1 MNYKAEVDF
10 EGFEVDYINADRLAR
25 TVKMVPKEYVG
36 QTSVSYGE
44 LLTGLC
50 EAGVKP
56 EDIQGI
62 YKVSAKDS
70 SYSVMFKYD
79 DAMLMMHKKGS
90 ILINKVVFNIM
101 KMDEQIVTLRVHWLP
116 LYFDNSLLREVFAE
130 YGKVIDVVML
140 KTSHAIVSTYN
151 GIREVTLKTDEF
163 RKQRVPHL
171 VNFNSGQS
179 MLVTMQGRAPYCLK
193 CRSVGH
199 IRSRCPTNKRF
210 NQLFTE
216 HQRMEAAVAPA
227 PPDAPAPQ
235 ADVTSGSDFSAPIVT
250 PAPTDVG
257 TEGGGAVGLGQEKQ
271 QDMSMEGSE
280 SGCSKRG
287 RDQEPDD
294 EGFVKPNKTAKAQSW
309 ADEPE
314 PAPTQNNFLNLIP
327 GVYSPSDQVPPS
339 QVD

>member
-1 MNYKAEVDF
+1 MNFKAEVDF

-25 TVKMVPKEYVG
+25 IVKMEPKEYVG

-56 EDIQGI
+56 EDISGI
-62 YKVSAKDS
+62 YKVSVKDS
-70 SYSVMFKYD
+70 SYSVLFKYD

-116 LYFDNSLLREVFAE
+116 LYMDNSLLREVFAE
-130 YGKVIDVVML
+130 YAKVIDVVML
-140 KTSHAIVSTYN
+140 KTSHAIVSAYN
-151 GIREVTLKTDEF
+151 GVREVSIKTDEF

-179 MLVTMQGRAPYCLK
+179 MLVTMQGRDPYCLK

-216 HQRMEAAVAPA
+216 HQRMEAAIAPA

-235 ADVTSGSDFSAPIVT
+235 ANVTSGSDFQLQLSHQHPRMWELR
-250 PAPTDVG
+250 VG
-257 TEGGGAVGLGQEKQ
+257 VLLALGRRNSRICPWKGRRVVVPRGDGIRSLMMKVLSSLTKQRKRSLGL
-271 QDMSMEGSE
+271 MSLSPPPKE
-280 SGCSKRG
+280 
-287 RDQEPDD
+287 
-294 EGFVKPNKTAKAQSW
+294 
-309 ADEPE
+309 
-314 PAPTQNNFLNLIP
+314 NNFLNLIP

-339 QVD
+339 